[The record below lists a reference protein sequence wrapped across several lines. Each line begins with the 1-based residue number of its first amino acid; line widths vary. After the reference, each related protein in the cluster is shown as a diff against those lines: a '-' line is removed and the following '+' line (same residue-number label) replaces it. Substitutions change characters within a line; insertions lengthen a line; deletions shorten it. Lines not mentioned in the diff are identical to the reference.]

1 MTVSVA
7 GLAIERQGDTL
18 RITFDR
24 PERLNSVTAEILH
37 AAAEAVENAD
47 ESGARVIVLSGSGRA
62 FSSGADVSP
71 DGSPPGLDTLDAANR
86 LVLAIAKSPVVV
98 VAAVNGIAAGVGC
111 SVALAAD
118 LAIAK
123 ESAGFMLAFTR
134 IGLMPD
140 GGASMLVPAA
150 IGRARAARMALLA
163 EKVSATTAA
172 EWGLIAE
179 VVADDAFAARVEDL
193 VGQLAAGPP
202 LAYAATKRVLNAG
215 TLSLLEAILH
225 GEREGQAPL
234 LESADFAEGMA
245 AFQQKRPATFTGS

>member
-1 MTVSVA
+1 MSVA
-7 GLAIERQGDTL
+7 GLVVERQGDTL

-24 PERLNSVTAEILH
+24 PERLNSVTAEVLH
-37 AAAEAVENAD
+37 AAAAAVESAD
-47 ESGARVIVLSGSGRA
+47 ESGARVIVMSGTGRA
-62 FSSGADVSP
+62 FSSGADVGP

-86 LVLAIAKSPVVV
+86 LVLAIVKSPVVV

-111 SVALAAD
+111 SIAVAAD
-118 LAIAK
+118 LAVAK

-179 VVADDAFAARVEDL
+179 VVADGDFDARVEEL
-193 VGQLAAGPP
+193 AAHLAAGPP

-225 GEREGQAPL
+225 GEREGQTPL
-234 LESADFAEGMA
+234 LASADFVEGMA
-245 AFQQKRPATFTGS
+245 AFQEKRPATFTGS